1 MAKFKN
7 AIMAA
12 AGAGGSPGLDVA
24 EVFSIDMWKGT
35 EVNDSI
41 VNNIDISGEG
51 GLVWVKSRGSSVPHV
66 LMDTERGANKEIN
79 SSSSTSEENRSNYIN
94 AFNSDGFDKGTN
106 ARVNNNNYRY
116 CSWTF
121 RKAPKFFDVVTW
133 TGNSTAGRTISH
145 NLGAVPA
152 FIFVK
157 CRNVAEAWSVYYG
170 DNTKDLRFD
179 NNQDGTATGN
189 WNNTSPTSTN
199 FTLGSNS
206 EVNGNNNTYVA
217 YLFASNDGDGDFG
230 FDGAQDIIKCGSAT
244 FGSNKVTVNLGW
256 EPQYLL
262 VKSTSVYD
270 QWRMVDAMRNLNHD
284 VNMAYS
290 RTGSQHGLLY
300 PNLNN
305 AEADGEQIWINS
317 TGFSTKGMTA
327 GTYSYIAI
335 RRGPMLPPTDGTDV
349 FSIDTFNSATLS
361 SVDPSF
367 TSNDHIV
374 DFAIN
379 KITDLS
385 YVGFKAQ
392 WRISGYREIQPSDK
406 NEVNQNASGA
416 DFRYNNGYFRD
427 GAGADNDYYAWMWRR
442 QHGFCDQTMYTGT
455 GSNHTIAH
463 NLGVEPE
470 MIWIKSWDTSYDWN
484 VYHKD
489 LGTSSY
495 LFLNSTTAAVNNQ
508 TGYYQSTPTATSF
521 TLGTYGDVNANT
533 KQFAAFLFASV
544 PGVSKVGSYTGDG
557 THDTHVIDCGF
568 TSGARYVL
576 LKRTDSTSDWFFWD
590 SVRGITTSA
599 DPRLSLNSNALP
611 YNGLDDI
618 RPHSSGFIA
627 ANPNGSDVNANNSE
641 WIFYAIA

>member
-1 MAKFKN
+1 MLHLPSD
-7 AIMAA
+7 
-12 AGAGGSPGLDVA
+12 GRSRLRRLCCRLGPRRVCGLLDLVL
-24 EVFSIDMWKGT
+24 
-35 EVNDSI
+35 
-41 VNNIDISGEG
+41 G
-51 GLVWVKSRGSSVPHV
+51 GLLGLCQTVLKPELGRGGCLSDRLLGRLSRGGCR
-66 LMDTERGANKEIN
+66 LC
-79 SSSSTSEENRSNYIN
+79 
-94 AFNSDGFDKGTN
+94 GF
-106 ARVNNNNYRY
+106 
-116 CSWTF
+116 S
-121 RKAPKFFDVVTW
+121 
-133 TGNSTAGRTISH
+133 
-145 NLGAVPA
+145 
-152 FIFVK
+152 
-157 CRNVAEAWSVYYG
+157 
-170 DNTKDLRFD
+170 
-179 NNQDGTATGN
+179 
-189 WNNTSPTSTN
+189 
-199 FTLGSNS
+199 
-206 EVNGNNNTYVA
+206 
-217 YLFASNDGDGDFG
+217 
-230 FDGAQDIIKCGSAT
+230 
-244 FGSNKVTVNLGW
+244 
-256 EPQYLL
+256 
-262 VKSTSVYD
+262 
-270 QWRMVDAMRNLNHD
+270 
-284 VNMAYS
+284 
-290 RTGSQHGLLY
+290 
-300 PNLNN
+300 

-455 GSNHTIAH
+455 SSNQTITN

-544 PGVSKVGSYTGDG
+544 PGVSKVG
-557 THDTHVIDCGF
+557 
-568 TSGARYVL
+568 
-576 LKRTDSTSDWFFWD
+576 
-590 SVRGITTSA
+590 
-599 DPRLSLNSNALP
+599 
-611 YNGLDDI
+611 
-618 RPHSSGFIA
+618 
-627 ANPNGSDVNANNSE
+627 
-641 WIFYAIA
+641 